1 MKKIVKKSPVPLYSV
16 AALWVIWALLFPMYR
31 LGNFIVLTAVSLLLY
46 KFMSK
51 LFKGKI
57 IEVEEPKPEPK
68 PEEKPKPAGSGN
80 PEIDKL
86 MREGDR
92 AISEMR
98 RLNESIKD
106 ETISRQINEMENAT
120 IKIFDHVMQN
130 PNKLPQIRRFLNYYL
145 PTSLKILNA
154 YDRMGEQGIHGE
166 NIDGTMGKIEAILE
180 TIVQAF
186 HKQLDALFRE
196 EALDIA
202 TDIKVMET
210 LLVREGI
217 GGTRMETGS

>member
-31 LGNFIVLTAVSLLLY
+31 LENFIVLTAVSLLLY

-120 IKIFDHVMQN
+120 IKIFDHVMQI
-130 PNKLPQIRRFLNYYL
+130 PISCRRSAVF
-145 PTSLKILNA
+145 
-154 YDRMGEQGIHGE
+154 
-166 NIDGTMGKIEAILE
+166 
-180 TIVQAF
+180 
-186 HKQLDALFRE
+186 
-196 EALDIA
+196 
-202 TDIKVMET
+202 
-210 LLVREGI
+210 
-217 GGTRMETGS
+217 